1 MIRFRST
8 LSCTLL
14 SVLFLSALFLA
25 LPARR
30 SGAQVPEKFTNLQ
43 VFPKDIAKADLVGAM
58 RDFSAALGVRCG
70 YCHVEKEG
78 GPGHEMDW
86 ASDALKAK
94 TTARVMLRM
103 THTINATELPKIT
116 TIHTDHVEVRCRT
129 CHHGQTRPMLIE
141 DVLTGA
147 YQAAG
152 FDSLKT
158 KYEALRKQYYGADTF
173 NFGERMLPALG
184 EKLAGQDKPQ
194 VMVGFAEYNLQWFPD
209 SGIAH
214 LMLGQAKGTAGDKDG
229 AIAEV
234 KKAVELD
241 PTLQENADWILSRLQ
256 GK

>member
-1 MIRFRST
+1 MIRLRT
-8 LSCTLL
+8 VLICTMFFI
-14 SVLFLSALFLA
+14 LFTAIA
-25 LPARR
+25 ADRG
-30 SGAQVPEKFTNLQ
+30 GAQVPEKFTNLQ
-43 VFPKDIAKADLVGAM
+43 VFPKEIGKQELVDAM
-58 RDFSAALGVRCG
+58 REISSSLGVRCG
-70 YCHVEKEG
+70 YCHAEKEG

-94 TTARVMLRM
+94 TTARVMMQM
-103 THTINATELPKIT
+103 THTINATEIPKIT
-116 TIHTDHVEVRCRT
+116 TIHTDRLEVRCRT
-129 CHHGQTRPMLIE
+129 CHHGLPRPMLIE

-158 KYEALRKQYYGADTF
+158 KYEALRKQYYGTDAY

-184 EKLAGQDKPQ
+184 EKLAGKDKPQ
-194 VMVGFAEYNLQWFPD
+194 VMVGLAEYNLQWFPD

-214 LMLGQAKGTAGDKDG
+214 LILGQAKGSAGDKEG
-229 AIAEV
+229 AVVEV

-241 PTLQENADWILSRLQ
+241 PTLQENANWVLSRLQ